1 VSRKRR
7 RAIFFDA
14 GGTLLRPYP
23 SVGAVYAS
31 VAWRHGIHRTADEM
45 EGAFRQTWAALK
57 RRPGLTVSRKEWWR
71 ELVFRVLGQE
81 NEACFEE
88 LFEAFAR
95 PDVWQVFPDVE
106 GTLREARVRGLHVGV
121 LSNWDNRLRKL
132 LDGLGLAQHF
142 DSMTISCEVG
152 VEKPNGEIFLAALRA
167 AGVTAS
173 EAVHVGDSYEDD
185 LRGAEAVGM
194 DAVLLDRQGRGADGI
209 RDLRD
214 LWVRLEPT
222 D

>member
-1 VSRKRR
+1 VTRERR

-14 GGTLLRPYP
+14 GGTLLHPYP

-31 VAWRHGIHRTADEM
+31 VAMRHGIHRTADEM
-45 EGAFRQTWAALK
+45 EVAFRQSWAALK
-57 RRPGLTVSRKEWWR
+57 RPGLTVSRKEWWR

-81 NEACFEE
+81 NEACYEE
-88 LFEAFAR
+88 LFETFAR

-106 GTLREARVRGLHVGV
+106 DTLREARARGWHVGV
-121 LSNWDNRLRKL
+121 LSNWDERLRAL
-132 LDGLGLAQHF
+132 LGELGLAQHF

-152 VEKPNGEIFLAALRA
+152 VEKPNAEIFLAALRA

-173 EAVHVGDSYEDD
+173 LAVHVGDCYEEDQ
-185 LRGAEAVGM
+185 RGAEAVGM
-194 DAVLLDRQGRGADGI
+194 DAILLDRQGRGADGI
-209 RDLRD
+209 RDLWD
-214 LWVRLEPT
+214 LWAGLEPT